1 MMNKLD
7 YFDLLEAKNY
17 DSDENHDW
25 FNDDKIMELEC
36 KVLCKKLDFET
47 ARIEEKYK
55 IKIKDEI
62 HYFDNNYEDYF
73 LDNSKLLV
81 KIKQNKNWKISLN
94 SKSGINNGY
103 IILR

>member
-1 MMNKLD
+1 MHLNMKL
-7 YFDLLEAKNY
+7 L
-17 DSDENHDW
+17 
-25 FNDDKIMELEC
+25 
-36 KVLCKKLDFET
+36 
-47 ARIEEKYK
+47 